1 MVTADVVGLYSS
13 IPYQTILEAHRETL
27 DNREPNKV
35 PKVKPGKMEEF
46 MLKNNYFK
54 FSDKAYPH
62 TLGTAIGNK
71 FAPHYAYRF
80 RDQMESSYN

>member
-46 MLKNNYFK
+46 MLKNNYF
-54 FSDKAYPH
+54 
-62 TLGTAIGNK
+62 
-71 FAPHYAYRF
+71 
-80 RDQMESSYN
+80 